1 MGPPILLEV
10 GALLRHVVPV
20 AAVAAQLCWF
30 IILAPP
36 PYRRRRRP
44 PIQLRR
50 HPPRL
55 FIVVR
60 HTRGLRQLHSRR
72 RLQGGLRPAPQS
84 RRRAVAVASVS
95 PQSIIKSRQGGL
107 LRLRSLRFTRP
118 GPPLAPRLGTRRR
131 LPLIWVSWRCRLRRV
146 PGGAGP
152 PYSPPFDGLLRRE
165 GLLRRRRGAAAP
177 IRARA
182 LVAVA
187 GGGPQ
192 AQHICQA
199 LGGAP
204 HPSVRLAHRRRPV
217 VARRAAPTVR
227 APRSGLARN
236 ADLQHRMT
244 ACLLDSRVGGA
255 AGAGLGNAIGVAHDS
270 RLIQNNSP

>member
-1 MGPPILLEV
+1 MRPPVLLEV
-10 GALLRHVVPV
+10 GALLRQVVPI
-20 AAVAAQLCWF
+20 AAITTKLRRL
-30 IILAPP
+30 ITITPP
-36 PYRRRRRP
+36 SRRRRRRP

-55 FIVVR
+55 FIVVYYR
-60 HTRGLRQLHSRR
+60 RGLRQLHSGR

-152 PYSPPFDGLLRRE
+152 PYSSPFDGLLRRE

-187 GGGPQ
+187 RGGPQ
-192 AQHICQA
+192 APQVGRA
-199 LGGAP
+199 LGRAP
-204 HPSVRLAHRRRPV
+204 HLSVCPSHRRRPA
-217 VARRAAPTVR
+217 VAPRAAPTVR
-227 APRSGLARN
+227 APRSGPARN
-236 ADLQHRMT
+236 AVT
-244 ACLLDSRVGGA
+244 CSTGW
-255 AGAGLGNAIGVAHDS
+255 S
-270 RLIQNNSP
+270 FC